1 VMNEARHIRVTDLQ
15 MVSEKCQSA
24 STTRFRAGGAL
35 DRWDN
40 NFLHCLPLS
49 FVKRDNPQRVARADC
64 AGRAATNELHDCVRF
79 DRCSEVTAPE
89 PTGRVD
95 TERTIGS
102 EG

>member
-1 VMNEARHIRVTDLQ
+1 MHEPGHIRVVYRQ
-15 MVSEKCQSA
+15 MFSEKCLRA
-24 STTRFRAGGAL
+24 STTCLLAGGGA
-35 DRWDN
+35 DQWEN